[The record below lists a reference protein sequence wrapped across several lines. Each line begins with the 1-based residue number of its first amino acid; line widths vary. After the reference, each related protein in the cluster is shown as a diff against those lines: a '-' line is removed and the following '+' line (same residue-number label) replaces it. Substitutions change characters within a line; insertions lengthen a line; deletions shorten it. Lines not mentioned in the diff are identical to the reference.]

1 MAQNENTFAI
11 QKPLDII
18 NELHIEFIFLEIDQA
33 IYTKVLD
40 PMFKMGKDLKYSI
53 KLSHVWVNLET
64 V

>member
-1 MAQNENTFAI
+1 MAQNENNFAI

-40 PMFKMGKDLKYSI
+40 PMFKMGKDLKYSV
-53 KLSHVWVNLET
+53 KLFHVWVNLEAA
-64 V
+64 

>member
-1 MAQNENTFAI
+1 MAQNENNFAI

-53 KLSHVWVNLET
+53 KLFHVWVNLEAA
-64 V
+64 

>member
-40 PMFKMGKDLKYSI
+40 PKFKMEKDLKYSI
-53 KLSHVWVNLET
+53 KLSHVWINLQT
-64 V
+64 A

>member
-1 MAQNENTFAI
+1 MAQNENNFAI

-40 PMFKMGKDLKYSI
+40 PMFKMGKDFKYSI